1 MEKRVGQTLMLL
13 SMLFVFSCLLLSGG
27 SNLIAG
33 TIRENTIPDRP
44 FSSIC
49 AVLSS
54 ASAPRVESGCQ
65 PRSGE
70 TIHRLHA
77 VPAPADQVLT
87 CCVSSDSNGNVLAA
101 GTYMRAVYQA
111 FVLDDGFV

>member
-1 MEKRVGQTLMLL
+1 MEKRSGQTLVLL
-13 SMLFVFSCLLLSGG
+13 TMVFVFFGLLLSGG

-33 TIRENTIPDRP
+33 PAEENTMPDRP
-44 FSSIC
+44 YSAIC
-49 AVLSS
+49 TVLSS
-54 ASAPRVESGCQ
+54 APASRAESGCA

-70 TIHRLHA
+70 AHMRLHA
-77 VPAPADQVLT
+77 APAPDHQELT
-87 CCVSSDSNGNVLAA
+87 HPVQSDANGNVLAA